1 MLCSARAMPPLL
13 VALTASL
20 LAASPV
26 SKGDACEGKV
36 RVHRA
41 WVFRGGATVRP
52 APSAELVAI
61 DFAHRDAKPV
71 RVQLQDGAGKDL
83 ASDFQWVLLDEQGAP
98 VDRFFESLGAAA
110 KPRRLALITAVPQ
123 DTRALKLV
131 FLGVCVVDLAVQAR
145 GPEWPPLPQV
155 ELLSWT
161 RQGPAAT
168 ALVTVRALLDG
179 ELPTGVAR
187 QGNKLRRPIAAIA
200 VDAKGQRLS
209 RGTLQRRH
217 FLVRYWL
224 DADSPEL
231 LESHSGPLRLPP
243 LVEAPLPAPLTRALT
258 RVEELGLASDDPYEA
273 RRFGLSPRP

>member
-1 MLCSARAMPPLL
+1 MFSLL
-13 VALTASL
+13 VGLTASL
-20 LAASPV
+20 LAAAPV
-26 SKGDACEGKV
+26 AKGDACQGKV

-41 WVFRGGATVRP
+41 WVFRGGATVQP
-52 APSAELVAI
+52 SPSAELVAI
-61 DFAHRDAKPV
+61 DFAHRDAEPV
-71 RVQLQDGAGKDL
+71 RVQLQDGTGKDL
-83 ASDFQWVLLDEQGAP
+83 ASDFQWVLLDDQGAP

-123 DTRALKLV
+123 GTRALKLA
-131 FLGVCVVDLAVQAR
+131 FQGMCTVDLTVQAR

-155 ELLSWT
+155 ELRSWT
-161 RQGPAAT
+161 RQGRSAT
-168 ALVTVRALLDG
+168 ALVSARGLLDG

-187 QGNKLRRPIAAIA
+187 QGNKLRQPLAAIA
-200 VDAKGQRLS
+200 VDAKGQRLA
-209 RGTLQRRH
+209 RGTLQRRY

-243 LVEAPLPAPLTRALT
+243 LVEAPLPAPLMKALT
-258 RVEELGLASDDPYEA
+258 RVEDLGLESDDPYEA